1 MNNSYLNL
9 LFNSFDKLV
18 LLFGTPFFLLALTF
32 NNQFEFSEK
41 MSLSLIFSLIII
53 GIELLNRSLN
63 TSDKSIFKRKNKA
76 INDIN
81 IEYSAFLTPQIII
94 TSVLAFCLGGI
105 IGFYYISHT
114 LFSILT
120 IVCIFFILI
129 LGLEFIIQ
137 DLFFNQSKKIAYK
150 KRIRNIIEYSIF
162 DSTNIKYLIYC
173 ILGVILTFNFYSND
187 LFSMI
192 FGTTCIVITGYGID
206 LLKKSK

>member
-1 MNNSYLNL
+1 MNNSYLNI

-18 LLFGTPFFLLALTF
+18 LLFGTPFFLLVLTF

-41 MSLSLIFSLIII
+41 VSLSLIFSLIII

-63 TSDKSIFKRKNKA
+63 TSKKFIFKRKKKA

-137 DLFFNQSKKIAYK
+137 DLFFKQSKRFSYK
-150 KRIRNIIEYSIF
+150 KIINSI
-162 DSTNIKYLIYC
+162 STSSILNTANMRYLIYC
-173 ILGVILTFNFYSND
+173 ILGIILTYNFYSND
-187 LFSMI
+187 LFSVI
-192 FGTTCIVITGYGID
+192 FGTTCIVVTGYGID
-206 LLKKSK
+206 LFKKTK